1 VSRSTV
7 TRCPGCGAPLQ
18 MSAIGPGSPEPA
30 TFEQT
35 AASIATGVNT
45 APATSH
51 RHSFWDSSGIRFAVA
66 GVFAAVVVLL
76 VGWWFSLDQSIIGAV
91 AALLALA
98 AGVGLH
104 ILELFW
110 HKPAAQMATPEAD
123 RVTIRIEQR
132 GTDENERGII
142 LERIEDQSITLADLR
157 AIAGAVAA
165 GSNFSRPALCSRAG
179 ISQSKYRK
187 VKNEFLRLNF
197 CYDAPG
203 NRTEL
208 LRAGKAFLRKI
219 ETLED

>member
-1 VSRSTV
+1 MSKSTV
-7 TRCPGCGAPLQ
+7 CRCPGCGAPLQ
-18 MSAIGPGSPEPA
+18 VSAIGPGEPEPA

-35 AASIATGVNT
+35 AASIAAGGS
-45 APATSH
+45 APAPSY
-51 RHSFWDSSGIRFAVA
+51 RHSFWDSSGIRFGVA

-76 VGWWFSLDQSIIGAV
+76 AGWWFELDRNLIGAA
-91 AALLALA
+91 AALLALL

-110 HKPAAQMATPEAD
+110 HKPAAQMAAPEAD
-123 RVTIRIEQR
+123 HVTIRIEQR
-132 GTDENERGII
+132 GTNENERGII
-142 LERIEDQSITLADLR
+142 LETIEDQTITLADLR

-179 ISQSKYRK
+179 ISQTKYHK
-187 VKNEFLRLNF
+187 VKNEFERLNF
-197 CYDAPG
+197 CYTAPG

-208 LRAGKAFLRKI
+208 LRAGRAFLRKV